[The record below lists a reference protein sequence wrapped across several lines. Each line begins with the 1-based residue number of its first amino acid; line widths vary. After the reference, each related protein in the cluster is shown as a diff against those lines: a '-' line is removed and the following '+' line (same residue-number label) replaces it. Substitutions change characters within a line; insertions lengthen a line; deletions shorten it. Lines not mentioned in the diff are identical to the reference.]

1 MNKIQLTLKVFA
13 LGLATFAVTSCGVP
27 KDVAYF
33 QDANTEAVFETVQ
46 KVPIRVKPG
55 DKLAIVV
62 KTKDP
67 QISSLFNLPIYSS
80 RIGVGGSSNGSSAE
94 LRVYNGASAETT
106 ASYTVTPKGEIDFPL
121 LGMLNVEGMTR
132 SELGAFLKGEIEGRQ
147 LAKNVTVVV
156 EFLNSGFNVMGEVN
170 NPGRYDLNRDDLNLL
185 EALSLAGDLSLTGQ
199 RKNVRV
205 FRKSGD
211 KLQTYVVD
219 LTNTASLMKSPA
231 FYLQQ
236 DDVIYVEPNDVK
248 KRSTTINGNNMM
260 NASFWISVA
269 SVMTSIV
276 TTVAVFRR

>member
-80 RIGVGGSSNGSSAE
+80 RIGVGGSSNGSGAE

>member
-219 LTNTASLMKSPA
+219 LTNTTSLMKSPA